1 MGHCCLGI
9 LELVLLSS
17 RHIGVG
23 TDCCCRV
30 LNSELEPNK
39 GVDRRV
45 PVAQS
50 TSPFVVVLVVVV
62 RVVVETRSR

>member
-9 LELVLLSS
+9 LEWYCCRLGVF
-17 RHIGVG
+17 GVG
-23 TDCCCRV
+23 TDYCCIV
-30 LNSELEPNK
+30 LNCESEPNK